1 MPVRAPG
8 DDLTKK
14 HSTFIMPLRSVLESK
29 RMTIKNGRSGG
40 CWRNTDNI
48 SDILEVENIMGI
60 TRYDPFRDLRSLQD
74 EVNRLFSTN
83 LPRTFGDE
91 GIARGAW
98 TPSVDIFENKDQ
110 IVLEAELPGMNRED
124 FDLSVENNVLTLR
137 GERRFEK
144 KDETD
149 NYHRVERAYGSFTR
163 SFTLPQTV
171 SAEHAVAE
179 YKNGV
184 LRVTLQKREEVKAR
198 RIEISG
204 EGAGKPTSRTIEA
217 KPEESKTTTGS
228 GGDTQSKA
236 ANR

>member
-1 MPVRAPG
+1 MK
-8 DDLTKK
+8 DM
-14 HSTFIMPLRSVLESK
+14 S
-29 RMTIKNGRSGG
+29 
-40 CWRNTDNI
+40 
-48 SDILEVENIMGI
+48 I

-83 LPRTFGDE
+83 LGRGFGDE
-91 GIARGAW
+91 GLSRGAW
-98 TPSVDIFENKDQ
+98 MPSVDIFENKDS

-124 FDLSVENNVLTLR
+124 FELTVENNVLTLR

-144 KDETD
+144 KDEAD

-171 SAEHAVAE
+171 SAENAAAE

-198 RIEISG
+198 RIEIAG
-204 EGAGKPTSRTIEA
+204 EGAGSSGRKTIEA
-217 KPEESKTTTGS
+217 KAEEPGTA
-228 GGDTQSKA
+228 DRQKA
-236 ANR
+236 ATSNAR